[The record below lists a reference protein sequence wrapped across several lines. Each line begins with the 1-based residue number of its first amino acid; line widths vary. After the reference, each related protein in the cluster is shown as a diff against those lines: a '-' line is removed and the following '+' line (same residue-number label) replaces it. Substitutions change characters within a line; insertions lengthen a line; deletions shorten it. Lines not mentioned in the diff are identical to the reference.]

1 MLQMG
6 EEACSFSLSR
16 KLSSKWNFPDTRG
29 TWKLF
34 DEEKNAIAL
43 LPEEASISTWRDFL
57 ALTFFSFNWQLLSHL
72 FLFRFFLAFHL
83 FSLLV
88 LSVFCFTFRYTWH
101 ETTTIKINTR
111 AKTSFANPFV
121 YRAKLVAFSVF
132 PTDWLQLW
140 SLLTWKGIDGSCPA
154 RMFFECSSQ
163 FLFFSRRLKCFLGAK
178 NVLVILLFVIGSK
191 QSLYIVY

>member
-121 YRAKLVAFSVF
+121 YRAKLVVFPFFRPTDCNCEASWHGKESTDHVLRGCFSNAVRNFCFSVGVWNVF
-132 PTDWLQLW
+132 LAQ
-140 SLLTWKGIDGSCPA
+140 
-154 RMFFECSSQ
+154 RMFW
-163 FLFFSRRLKCFLGAK
+163 
-178 NVLVILLFVIGSK
+178 
-191 QSLYIVY
+191 